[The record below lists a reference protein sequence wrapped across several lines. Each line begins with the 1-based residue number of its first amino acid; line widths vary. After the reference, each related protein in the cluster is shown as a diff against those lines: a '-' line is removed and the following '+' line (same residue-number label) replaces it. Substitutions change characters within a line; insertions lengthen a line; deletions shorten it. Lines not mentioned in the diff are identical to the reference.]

1 MYKLVLSSRNKNK
14 IRELREMFA
23 GIGDSVE
30 ILSLDD
36 IGYEGDIEEDGA
48 SYEENSAIKS
58 SVPASRGYIGIA
70 DDSGLS
76 VDVLDG
82 APGVYSARY
91 AGEHVTYS
99 DNNEKLLKVL
109 ENEDNRAARFVCVMT
124 LTVPQDAGLELPEE
138 LVDDELSE
146 YASEKAGRKVKV
158 IAVRGECPGTILRTL
173 HGEGG
178 FGYDPLFYYEP
189 AGKTFAEMSHE
200 EKNAVSHRGIAVGK
214 FKEVIK
220 AVFEGEYTDADE

>member
-1 MYKLVLSSRNKNK
+1 MYKLVLASRNRNK
-14 IRELREMFA
+14 IRELREML
-23 GIGDSVE
+23 GE
-30 ILSLDD
+30 ISDKIELLSLDD

-58 SVPASRGYIGIA
+58 AVPASKGYIGVA

-76 VDVLDG
+76 VDALDG

-109 ENEDNRAARFVCVMT
+109 ENEDNRDARFVCVMT
-124 LTVPQDAGLELPEE
+124 LTVPEDSKVKLPRGLA
-138 LVDDELSE
+138 DKKLSA
-146 YASEKAGRKVKV
+146 YASKKAGRPVKV
-158 IAVRGECPGTILRTL
+158 VAVRGECFGSILREL

-178 FGYDPLFYYEP
+178 FGYDPLFYYAP

-200 EKNAVSHRGIAVGK
+200 EKNAVSHRGIAVEK
-214 FKEVIK
+214 FKKVIK
-220 AVFEGEYTDADE
+220 TVFGGMTTDADK